1 MADNDVV
8 LTDDVE
14 KDLESNNMKETNNI
28 NSGDPLFLHNSDHP
42 GMALVTTPLTRKNFL
57 TWSRAVSLIQQELF
71 KMMKGKSPS
80 ANMVNFA
87 HLDEYVGKT
96 LTPEFHYVLSTVN
109 MLGSDT

>member
-57 TWSRAVSLIQQELF
+57 TWSRSVKIALGAKLKLNFIDESYKVPN
-71 KMMKGKSPS
+71 KDSPLYDQWTR
-80 ANMVNFA
+80 VNCMI
-87 HLDEYVGKT
+87 T
-96 LTPEFHYVLSTVN
+96 L
-109 MLGSDT
+109 